1 MSYLMLLTKTSET
14 PLTETLESAT
24 EMLQTSVSG
33 AAAGGVGRISWIIMI
48 LLIFLTLLSVTVLT
62 LLQIK
67 IWKQQQ
73 TLHERTWKRQQSLY
87 GMLNAITGQL
97 QRMENGR
104 YDYRESGNGF
114 ISHTSHV
121 DFTEKSPDRNSEW
134 QNQKEDDDYFL
145 DEEEDIQEENRD
157 FGNEDT
163 WKVGRDFQD
172 EDAGKAGR
180 NFQDRDT
187 WKDPSPKKEISADE
201 ASEREEPDQETA
213 KVEAKEPE
221 PYPISGVKVS
231 ESSNYNPNA
240 PATLE
245 EIPEEEAVFLLYSDG
260 TVRPNEQQ
268 FDRFNNSSY
277 YASHDFQ
284 RVFQFRNRKG
294 GKINM
299 KNRKAVKCLKAEK
312 PARVSTSSQNGCLSI
327 AEKGILLAEE
337 RR

>member
-1 MSYLMLLTKTSET
+1 MSHLML
-14 PLTETLESAT
+14 LTETLESAT

-48 LLIFLTLLSVTVLT
+48 LLIFLTLLSVIVLT

-73 TLHERTWKRQQSLY
+73 ALHERTWKRQQTLY
-87 GMLNAITGQL
+87 GMLNKISGQL
-97 QRMENGR
+97 QCMENGR
-104 YDYRESGNGF
+104 YDYRESVSSP
-114 ISHTSHV
+114 ISHA
-121 DFTEKSPDRNSEW
+121 DFIEKAPDRNSEW

-163 WKVGRDFQD
+163 WKAGRDFQD

-187 WKDPSPKKEISADE
+187 WKDPSQKDLDMTFHTEKGTETE
-201 ASEREEPDQETA
+201 TKNRDQETA
-213 KVEAKEPE
+213 KVEAKEQE
-221 PYPISGVKVS
+221 PCPISGVKVS

-268 FDRFNNSSY
+268 FGRFNNSSY

-284 RVFQFRNRKG
+284 KIFQFRNRKG

-312 PARVSTSSQNGCLSI
+312 PARVSTSQNGCLSI
-327 AEKGILLAEE
+327 TEKGILLAEE

>member
-1 MSYLMLLTKTSET
+1 MSHLMLLTKTSET

-33 AAAGGVGRISWIIMI
+33 AAAGGVGRISWVIMI
-48 LLIFLTLLSVTVLT
+48 LLTFLTLLSVIVLT

-73 TLHERTWKRQQSLY
+73 ALHERTWKRQQTLY
-87 GMLNAITGQL
+87 GMLNKISGQL
-97 QRMENGR
+97 QCMENGR
-104 YDYRESGNGF
+104 YGYRESVSSP
-114 ISHTSHV
+114 ISHA
-121 DFTEKSPDRNSEW
+121 DFIEKAPDRHSEW
-134 QNQKEDDDYFL
+134 QKQKEDDDYFL

-163 WKVGRDFQD
+163 WK
-172 EDAGKAGR
+172 
-180 NFQDRDT
+180 
-187 WKDPSPKKEISADE
+187 DPSQKDLDMTFHTKKGTETE
-201 ASEREEPDQETA
+201 TQNRDQETA

-221 PYPISGVKVS
+221 PCPISGVKVS

-268 FDRFNNSSY
+268 FGRFNNSSY

-284 RVFQFRNRKG
+284 RIFQFRNRKG

-327 AEKGILLAEE
+327 SEKGILLAEE

>member
-1 MSYLMLLTKTSET
+1 MSHLMLLTKTSET

-33 AAAGGVGRISWIIMI
+33 AAAGGVGRISGVIMI
-48 LLIFLTLLSVTVLT
+48 LLTFLTLLSVIVLT

-73 TLHERTWKRQQSLY
+73 ALHERTWKRQQTLY
-87 GMLNAITGQL
+87 GMLNKISGQL
-97 QRMENGR
+97 QCMENGR
-104 YDYRESGNGF
+104 YGYRESVSSP
-114 ISHTSHV
+114 ISHA
-121 DFTEKSPDRNSEW
+121 DFIEKAPDRNSEW
-134 QNQKEDDDYFL
+134 QKQKEDDDYFL

-163 WKVGRDFQD
+163 WK
-172 EDAGKAGR
+172 
-180 NFQDRDT
+180 
-187 WKDPSPKKEISADE
+187 DPSQKDLDMTFHTKKGTETE
-201 ASEREEPDQETA
+201 TQNRDQETA

-221 PYPISGVKVS
+221 PCPISGVKVS

-268 FDRFNNSSY
+268 FGRFNNSSY

-284 RVFQFRNRKG
+284 RIFQFRNRKG

-312 PARVSTSSQNGCLSI
+312 PARVIESQNGYCVK
-327 AEKGILLAEE
+327 EKGILLAEE